1 MSDLTPEEKLRVY
14 EEEKTRIEAEAK
26 AKVAAQAK
34 AKKKKTNKGCLIIIL
49 VIAALYAV
57 YYFLPKDKTYR
68 PAQSTYQTPRAT
80 IAGPTAEDEKM
91 LKDLMESGI
100 VESVNV
106 NMNEATID
114 PASWARM
121 KLDAKKHLGWFLA
134 TYCGK
139 KKGTGLNWVDI
150 LDSYS
155 GKKLAK
161 YSESWGFKVY

>member
-1 MSDLTPEEKLRVY
+1 MKIRYKPFWAFLLFVGAATVYYYVVELKPTGKPQVKLRF
-14 EEEKTRIEAEAK
+14 A
-26 AKVAAQAK
+26 
-34 AKKKKTNKGCLIIIL
+34 
-49 VIAALYAV
+49 
-57 YYFLPKDKTYR
+57 
-68 PAQSTYQTPRAT
+68 PRAERAST
-80 IAGPTAEDEKM
+80 RLSAEDEKM

-100 VESVNV
+100 VENVNA
-106 NMNEATID
+106 NMNEATVD

-121 KLDAKKHLGWFLA
+121 KFDAKKYLGCFLA

-161 YSESWGFKVY
+161 YSETFGFKVY

>member
-1 MSDLTPEEKLRVY
+1 MDVERVGIIFKEGDVSARKRNLIFFIVIVGVIVVLFAISLY
-14 EEEKTRIEAEAK
+14 QNRGVHVTKYDEL
-26 AKVAAQAK
+26 
-34 AKKKKTNKGCLIIIL
+34 KKTTHE
-49 VIAALYAV
+49 A
-57 YYFLPKDKTYR
+57 
-68 PAQSTYQTPRAT
+68 SRAPT
-80 IAGPTAEDEKM
+80 GAPTAEDEKM

-100 VESVNV
+100 VESVNA
-106 NMNEATID
+106 NMNEATVD

-121 KLDAKKHLGWFLA
+121 KFDAKKHLGWFLA

-161 YSESWGFKVY
+161 YSEAYGFKVY

>member
-1 MSDLTPEEKLRVY
+1 MKIRYKPLWALLLLVGTATVYYYVVELKPTGKPQVKLRFASRT
-14 EEEKTRIEAEAK
+14 ERASTR
-26 AKVAAQAK
+26 
-34 AKKKKTNKGCLIIIL
+34 L
-49 VIAALYAV
+49 
-57 YYFLPKDKTYR
+57 
-68 PAQSTYQTPRAT
+68 ST
-80 IAGPTAEDEKM
+80 EDEKM

-100 VESVNV
+100 VESVNA
-106 NMNEATID
+106 NMNEATVD

-121 KLDAKKHLGWFLA
+121 KFDAIKHLGWFLA

-161 YSESWGFKVY
+161 YSEAYGFKVY